1 MWDQTT
7 DRTLLEMRD
16 DAVLLFEHSSKKLIY
31 MNSAARQLLGE
42 PKPDSVVSD
51 LPGAPVLE
59 EILAKKFPFGRAF
72 PQNVNPCPWFP
83 EPAVVHC
90 VTFQWSEQM
99 VQAISIDRRSYGPPP
114 EALQMM
120 KAVLTSAYFTA
131 LRIDLTN
138 MSVSVVSDKN
148 TLMNTQAHFPSFL
161 EMIRVYAE
169 ALIHPED
176 RDEFLSVFTL
186 EQLRLC
192 MEANTFPACTVRRL
206 SDEEYR
212 WASFTL
218 TAVNPSVVM
227 LFGMDSNE
235 QHLQQERSARYRA
248 ELQDL
253 SLRNS
258 YILSSVSDIFRLM
271 LHVDL
276 VTGDTIICSM
286 HEDLAEIFTY
296 DMIYPYEEVAGA
308 LLLLVHPDDR
318 EQLLRFSTLE
328 GLIGMRDEAGKKLS
342 FDYRR
347 INPNADPDL
356 SAQFTRSVLD
366 FVRYD
371 ENGMPTEAF
380 YTVQDI
386 DQQRRK
392 EIAAK
397 RMQDSLTNQFFT
409 LIQNRFLWFIDCDYG
424 NETALCYRITNHMV
438 MPAMECP
445 FGQFF
450 ERMIMPHCHP
460 EDYKKAATTLLP
472 GKVLEAYENGA
483 RQLQVEYRHKY
494 ADGWRHVRAEIYLE
508 KNDLGHLH
516 TMIYIADIED
526 EVQNMDQLTRSEHE
540 QLILRRKFGMM
551 IEDEFVRID
560 EVDLDADTILHY
572 EISEHDFRIVRD
584 PMPFSKFWAEYPK
597 RFIHPDQREQFAE
610 TMSYP
615 QLLRAARER
624 KERIKQLFLFDVHE
638 NGEYTWCNA
647 AVHFSHDENGKA
659 YLMFYVENVNDEICR
674 RDAHLHA
681 LKAAKRELQQHVRE
695 QEHKRIRRA
704 HLFLNIASNFQLGLN
719 QIYSTL
725 DRMEHELPVQEEQR
739 SEFRSMFTAYER
751 LSAMTECAKD
761 VLLLENN
768 QLPLLREPVRLPAMI
783 RKLRDNAADVFR
795 EKDIRIVSFSTHV
808 TQETILTDTHRLYY
822 IIDNIFINILRSLPN
837 GSDAVL
843 QLSQNTISGSKNR
856 AMYEFSLVMHGDTV
870 SQDIQSGLLS
880 PIPQN
885 DPLKSIE
892 EVFLLNRADDQQ
904 HNLYLSKRL
913 ITLLNGTLEF
923 IRLPDQGSAVTLR
936 IPFEYLPQQVL
947 FPVRYY
953 FHKRIFVWDSKQP
966 AAMATMEMLRETGLQ
981 SEWQP
986 DFESTC
992 AYLKLA
998 ETQGNPYALLLVR
1011 QSDLNA
1017 HSGETLSKISNLA
1030 PETDILILLDTDPAP
1045 HASPDDA
1052 CKNRVHYLKT
1062 PMFRSVLADSLWQIA
1077 EHHG

>member
-7 DRTLLEMRD
+7 DRMLLEMRD
-16 DAVLLFEHSSKKLIY
+16 DAVMLFEYASKKLIY
-31 MNSAARQLLGE
+31 ANPTAKRLLGE

-51 LPGAPVLE
+51 LPGASVLE
-59 EILAKKFPFGRAF
+59 ALLQKRIPIEKVI
-72 PQNVNPCPWFP
+72 PQNVDPSPWFP
-83 EPAVVHC
+83 EPAVLHC
-90 VTFQWSEQM
+90 VTLEWQGQM
-99 VQAISIDRRSYGPPP
+99 VQAVSVDRRSYGPPP
-114 EALQMM
+114 EAMQMM

-138 MSVSVVSDKN
+138 MCVSVVSDKN
-148 TLMNTQAHFPSFL
+148 TLMNTQAHFPSFTD
-161 EMIRVYAE
+161 MIRVYAE

-176 RDEFLSVFTL
+176 REEFLSVL
-186 EQLRLC
+186 SVEQLRLFL
-192 MEANTFPACTVRRL
+192 EANTFPACTVRRL

-248 ELQDL
+248 ELHDL

-276 VTGDTIICSM
+276 ITGDTIICSM
-286 HEDLAEIFTY
+286 HDELASIFTY

-318 EQLLRFSTLE
+318 AQLEKLSTLE
-328 GLIGMRDEAGKKLS
+328 SLTAVREEAGKKLS

-356 SAQFTRSVLD
+356 SAKFTRSVLD

-424 NETALCYRITNHMV
+424 TETAQCYRITNHMV
-438 MPAMECP
+438 TAPMECP

-450 ERMIMPHCHP
+450 ERLIMPHCHP
-460 EDYKKAATTLLP
+460 EDYKKAASTLLP
-472 GKVLEAYENGA
+472 SEVAKAYEAGT
-483 RQLQVEYRHKY
+483 RQMQVEYRHKCE
-494 ADGWRHVRAEIYLE
+494 DGWRHVRAEIYLE
-508 KNDLGHLH
+508 KNDLGQLH
-516 TMIYIADIED
+516 TMTYIADIED
-526 EVQNMDQLTRSEHE
+526 EVQNIDQLTKSEHE

-560 EVDLDADTILHY
+560 EVDLDADTIQHY

-584 PMPFSKFWAEYPK
+584 PMPFSRFWEEYPL

-624 KERIKQLFLFDVHE
+624 KERIKQLFLFDVNE
-638 NGEYTWCNA
+638 NGEYAWCNA

-659 YLMFYVENVNDEICR
+659 YLMSYVENVNDEICR

-695 QEHKRIRRA
+695 EEHKRIRRA
-704 HLFLNIASNFQLGLN
+704 HLFLNIASNFQLSLN
-719 QIYSTL
+719 QIYATL
-725 DRMEHELPVQEEQR
+725 DRMEHEMPVQEPQR
-739 SEFRSMFTAYER
+739 NEFRSMFAAYER

-768 QLPLLREPVRLPAMI
+768 QLPLLHEPVRLPEMI
-783 RKLRDNAADVFR
+783 CKLRDSAADVFA
-795 EKDIRIVSFSTHV
+795 EKQIRIVSYSTHV
-808 TQETILTDTHRLYY
+808 TQETILTDTRRLYY
-822 IIDNIFINILRSLPN
+822 IIDNIFVNILRSLPN
-837 GSDAVL
+837 GSDTVL
-843 QLSQNTISGSKNR
+843 QLSQNAIPGRKNQ
-856 AMYEFSLVMHGDTV
+856 AMYEFSLVMHGDSV

-892 EVFLLNRADDQQ
+892 EIFLLHHSDYQQ

-913 ITLLNGTLEF
+913 ISLMNGSLEF
-923 IRLPDQGSAVTLR
+923 IRLPDQSSAVTLR
-936 IPFEYLPQQVL
+936 MPFEYLPQQIL

-953 FHKRIFVWDSKQP
+953 FDKRIFVWDSKQP
-966 AAMATMEMLRETGLQ
+966 AALATMEMLRETGMQ

-998 ETQGNPYALLLVR
+998 EKQGHPYTLLLLR

-1017 HSGETLSKISNLA
+1017 HAGETLNTICTLA
-1030 PETDILILLDTDPAP
+1030 PQSQILILPDAAPSP
-1045 HASPDDA
+1045 HAAASEA
-1052 CKNRVHYLKT
+1052 FHSRIHNLKV
-1062 PMFRSVLADSLWQIA
+1062 PMFRSVLADALWQIA
-1077 EHHG
+1077 EGQ